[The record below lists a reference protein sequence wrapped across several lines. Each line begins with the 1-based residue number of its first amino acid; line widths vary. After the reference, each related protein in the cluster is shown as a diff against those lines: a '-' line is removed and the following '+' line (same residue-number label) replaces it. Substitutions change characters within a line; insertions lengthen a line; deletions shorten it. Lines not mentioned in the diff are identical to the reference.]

1 VKVTKTNLALVISL
15 LAALITP
22 QVMEVNL
29 ESFAVVAS
37 NDGMLTLTAN
47 RDVSWL
53 VLEDAEFQVVDR
65 KIILSKPVKVVAIAS
80 GDYIVW
86 DPRNPAP
93 APVDPV
99 IPVPMPPVN
108 QMTVLIGSWVPASN
122 DQEAVADNLAMI
134 ALKIKAGELSSPD
147 MIMASLVYANRK
159 DQVGKEWAEFV
170 AKIADLMKQNQ
181 DWDRIFTTA
190 SEVCYEAA
198 KLS

>member
-1 VKVTKTNLALVISL
+1 VKVTKTNLALVVAL
-15 LAALITP
+15 LGALITP
-22 QVMEVNL
+22 QAMDMN
-29 ESFAVVAS
+29 FAPLAVTS
-37 NDGMLTLTAN
+37 SEDGLLTLTAN

-80 GDYIVW
+80 GDYVVW
-86 DPRNPAP
+86 DPRNPD
-93 APVDPV
+93 PVDPV
-99 IPVPMPPVN
+99 VPVPMPPVD